1 MRLRDEGGTME
12 DFNDLKLRWEE
23 AWRARKDAEQIPGT
37 LTLSWYEERNK
48 ARQRE
53 RELRSALL
61 QQGPEGK
68 AYVRQRIYSHLRKEC
83 GDLEFI
89 LERLEKYAVPNVIRA
104 YAEKE
109 GKSENEVRFEVHRS
123 LQGSYEE
130 LERLKEQ
137 LREIEDP

>member
-1 MRLRDEGGTME
+1 ME
-12 DFNDLKLRWEE
+12 EFNDLKLRWEE
-23 AWRARKDAEQIPGT
+23 AWKARKGAEEIAGT
-37 LTLSWYEERNK
+37 LTLTWYEERNK

-68 AYVRQRIYSHLRKEC
+68 AYVRERIYSQLRKEC

-89 LERLEKYAVPNVIRA
+89 LGRLEKYAVPNVVRA

-109 GKSENEVRFEVHRS
+109 GKSENEVRLEVHRS

-130 LERLKEQ
+130 LQRLKEQ